1 MHDEQLPSEEE
12 NTVREFL
19 CFEMC
24 FKALLRVHIS
34 FKVWFKQFH
43 HRKPTPPEVLAQ
55 LTCLLKK
62 ALEEFKLA
70 AEFTEVVD
78 VIASEKQ
85 AFYE

>member
-12 NTVREFL
+12 NEREFL

-34 FKVWFKQFH
+34 FQVWFKQFH

-55 LTCLLKK
+55 EPVLPKK
-62 ALEEFKLA
+62 MAHEHNVRSY
-70 AEFTEVVD
+70 TV
-78 VIASEKQ
+78 
-85 AFYE
+85 